1 MDMIFKTE
9 SYTEIE
15 KTLCEYFDI
24 SKPVLEKTAIQYI
37 NDYDKLTNVTITSL
51 YDWFVAKFPT
61 DNHITQVE
69 FYHLTRRL
77 KTSTGDYSIQNLQT
91 LLISNKNFTDF
102 LNKYDI
108 SFAKKGESINLLY
121 KNKLF
126 NFDDEHVISRLRSY
140 FKSRLDA
147 DEEQDSFIN
156 GFAFFVGIEK
166 IKYYESLQSAP
177 EIINRLADLF
187 DNNDIVKDY
196 ERNSYYHCFKYIIPI
211 ERITLLAF
219 KNRNVEKT
227 LLSCAISILA
237 KYYIDECLALEHDLI
252 LRLPAD
258 YNLDAKYFVCD
269 KLIY

>member
-9 SYTEIE
+9 YYTEIE

-126 NFDDEHVISRLRSY
+126 NFDDEL
-140 FKSRLDA
+140 
-147 DEEQDSFIN
+147 
-156 GFAFFVGIEK
+156 
-166 IKYYESLQSAP
+166 
-177 EIINRLADLF
+177 
-187 DNNDIVKDY
+187 
-196 ERNSYYHCFKYIIPI
+196 
-211 ERITLLAF
+211 
-219 KNRNVEKT
+219 
-227 LLSCAISILA
+227 
-237 KYYIDECLALEHDLI
+237 
-252 LRLPAD
+252 LRLIMIQNILQTKNKIRSSMALLFLSELKKLNTMKA
-258 YNLDAKYFVCD
+258 YNRHPK
-269 KLIY
+269 